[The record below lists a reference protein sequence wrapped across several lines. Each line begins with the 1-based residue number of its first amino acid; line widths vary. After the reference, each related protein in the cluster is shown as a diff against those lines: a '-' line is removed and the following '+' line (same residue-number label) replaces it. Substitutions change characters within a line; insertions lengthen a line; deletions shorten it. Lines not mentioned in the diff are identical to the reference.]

1 MASIIISEDIK
12 KIIKCRDIY
21 YTSYKLFTAFRQYDS
36 TSDLP
41 FAKNRSIN
49 LTMATRLLYE
59 SIHHGVITKSTNFVR
74 IF

>member
-49 LTMATRLLYE
+49 LTMATRLL
-59 SIHHGVITKSTNFVR
+59 
-74 IF
+74 